1 MLIDY
6 NVEQSMSKSINY
18 LKISFYK
25 WEQITNTSKINEL
38 EIKDLFSKLKYL
50 TQIYI
55 TQNLNVADN
64 EVIFFLYLTSLRC

>member
-1 MLIDY
+1 VLMLIDY

-55 TQNLNVADN
+55 TQYLNVADN
-64 EVIFFLYLTSLRC
+64 QVIFFL